1 MTGGQLGGRLRALPA
16 ALGCAGLVCVVIGT
30 FLPWLYSG
38 SRSRNSYA
46 AGGAVRRVLG
56 VDGIGDAALAA
67 WPFVGLACG
76 AAVAALLLGLQRTAA
91 AIGVLAAAGAAV
103 GAIAMLAADG
113 SGVVQPATVGP
124 IVTLIGALAVP
135 VAVTIRL
142 LVHPARGE
150 DEDDLP
156 AGPGRA

>member
-1 MTGGQLGGRLRALPA
+1 LLVA
-16 ALGCAGLVCVVIGT
+16 ALGVAGLVCVVVGT

-46 AGGAVRRVLG
+46 TDGAIRRVLG
-56 VDGIGDAALAA
+56 VGGLGGAALSA

-76 AAVAALLLGLQRTAA
+76 AAIAALLVGLRRTAA
-91 AIGVLAAAGAAV
+91 VIGVLAAVGAAA

-113 SGVVQPATVGP
+113 NGFIRPANVGP
-124 IVTLIGALAVP
+124 IVTLVGALAVP
-135 VAVTIRL
+135 AAVTIQVFGSSRL
-142 LVHPARGE
+142 GG

-156 AGPGRA
+156 AGAGRTRR